1 MLEECAR
8 GQTQGNTLIMAGIDD
23 ELMKGAEED
32 AQEVA
37 YILNELPQDLKEKF
51 TEDDIY
57 YIIDVLLEYFSN
69 KEADKDGYID
79 VDVDDVAQY
88 IVKQAQKDNI
98 GEFEAEDVFFVV
110 QAELDYNE
118 SLDK

>member
-1 MLEECAR
+1 
-8 GQTQGNTLIMAGIDD
+8 MATIDD
-23 ELMKGAEED
+23 ELMKAAEED

-57 YIIDVLLEYFSN
+57 YLIDLMLEYFSN
-69 KEADKDGYID
+69 AEADEEGYVDID
-79 VDVDDVAQY
+79 VDEVAKHL
-88 IVKQAQKDNI
+88 VEQAKKDKV
-98 GEFEAEDVFFVV
+98 GDFKAEDVFFVV

-118 SLDK
+118 TLE